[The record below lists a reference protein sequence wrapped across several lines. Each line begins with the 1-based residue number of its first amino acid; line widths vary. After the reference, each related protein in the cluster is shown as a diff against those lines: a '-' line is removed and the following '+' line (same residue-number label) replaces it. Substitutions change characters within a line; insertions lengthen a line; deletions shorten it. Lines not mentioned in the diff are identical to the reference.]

1 MVDLSFKLSKR
12 NDQLKRN
19 IVEFQKHAK
28 VVESENVNISDEMNV
43 LKGQTLKSN
52 RYKKW
57 DLLKSNW

>member
-19 IVEFQKHAK
+19 IVEFQKHDK
-28 VVESENVNISDEMNV
+28 VVQSENVNISDEMNV

-52 RYKKW
+52 RYKKL
-57 DLLKSNW
+57 DLLK